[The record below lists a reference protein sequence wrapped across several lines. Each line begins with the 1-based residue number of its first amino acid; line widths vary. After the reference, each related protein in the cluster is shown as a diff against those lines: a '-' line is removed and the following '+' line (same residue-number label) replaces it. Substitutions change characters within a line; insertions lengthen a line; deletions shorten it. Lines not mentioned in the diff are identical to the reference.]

1 MNKLEIDYETADRIT
16 VTNLKDQ
23 LNYIKE
29 ELRAHIEEGQY
40 LHPDDVMKNHQLVY
54 CLEKLI
60 PYFGS

>member
-40 LHPDDVMKNHQLVY
+40 LHPDDVMKNHQLIY
-54 CLEKLI
+54 CLKHLI
-60 PYFGS
+60 KYFGE